1 MDRHGLRPRD
11 DESGVCA
18 CSTVGDPRY
27 RPLGAQAASLRTSLT
42 TRARVA
48 VRSAGKMPAPPG
60 ARAHCTLSPVIAR
73 RRSRR
78 GNPWGGGQRHL
89 PMDRHGRARPR
100 DDEGREER
108 ACCVLLAKGTAAWER
123 RHPCLHTPLTAR
135 AGPAIRNAAWK
146 AALPGVRA
154 HGSGRAT
161 GIAAPASPLGPVA
174 WRCYSRPHP
183 AGHAPMIAA
192 LENDARAIDQGE

>member
-1 MDRHGLRPRD
+1 
-11 DESGVCA
+11 
-18 CSTVGDPRY
+18 
-27 RPLGAQAASLRTSLT
+27 
-42 TRARVA
+42 
-48 VRSAGKMPAPPG
+48 
-60 ARAHCTLSPVIAR
+60 
-73 RRSRR
+73 
-78 GNPWGGGQRHL
+78 
-89 PMDRHGRARPR
+89 MDRHGRARPR

-161 GIAAPASPLGPVA
+161 GIAAPSPTPSLRGGRHGLQEADVA
-174 WRCYSRPHP
+174 IHGEAPRGTCAWI
-183 AGHAPMIAA
+183 APMDRGGLRPRDDEGGGSACGGLNA
-192 LENDARAIDQGE
+192 PPADPVTGHRSPVSGLRSLA